1 MKIKL
6 EHDQVDKIIVKELT
20 YMYGNIIKPTW
31 DIHADPEEAKRTADA
46 FSRVL
51 SYYTTKDEYD
61 KIIRKLN
68 KGK

>member
-6 EHDQVDKIIVKELT
+6 EQDQVDKIVVKDLT
-20 YMYGNIIKPTW
+20 YLYVQLLKPTW

-46 FSRVL
+46 FSIVL